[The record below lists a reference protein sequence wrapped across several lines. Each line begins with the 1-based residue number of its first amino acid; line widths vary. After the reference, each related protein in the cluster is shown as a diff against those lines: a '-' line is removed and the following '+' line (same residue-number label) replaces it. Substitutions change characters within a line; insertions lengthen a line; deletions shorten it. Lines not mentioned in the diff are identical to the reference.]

1 MTLKLYGLKEIPLV
15 KKGDNIAKI
24 IEDDLKKEDI
34 ALENGDILLIAETL
48 ISKAEGNYIKIDELE
63 PSEETIKIAEQC
75 KKDPKLVEA
84 ILQESNE
91 IVAVGPNFIVT
102 ETKHGFVC
110 ANSGIDESNVEE
122 GLATP
127 MPKNPDQSAKEI
139 REYLEEKTDKEI
151 AVIITDTQGRA
162 FRVGAIG
169 TAIGCSGIN
178 PLWVRI
184 GEEDLFGRALE
195 TTEVATADELAA
207 AASLLM
213 GQANE
218 GIPIVLIR
226 GFTAFDHLRDTETG
240 IKPLLRPK
248 EFKEQSKSDKMAE
261 IKFKCT
267 NCDFAFTDMNL
278 IFYLNSKLEDLESI
292 LNSNSEDLEL
302 IEESLNKEN
311 SDKMTK
317 ALISGFLY
325 ENYCPH
331 CNELISTYVPEANEL
346 FNQEEIE
353 KILNKEISKNT
364 SEFKILF
371 FDFKKTLYRDRR
383 KILENNKCP
392 NCENEMSLVISEKT
406 PCPKCGASLKEE
418 F

>member
-15 KKGDNIAKI
+15 QKGDNIAKI
-24 IEDDLKKEDI
+24 IEEDLKKEGMK
-34 ALENGDILLIAETL
+34 LEDGDILLIAETL
-48 ISKAEGNYIKIDELE
+48 ISKAEGNVIKVEDIV
-63 PSEETIKIAEQC
+63 PSKEAIEVAEKC
-75 KKDPKLVEA
+75 EKDPKIVEM

-91 IVAVGPNFIVT
+91 VVAVGPNFIVT

-127 MPKNPDQSAKEI
+127 MPENPDKSAKEI
-139 REYLEEKTDKEI
+139 REYLENQSNKQI
-151 AVIITDTQGRA
+151 AIIITDTQGRA

-248 EFKEQSKSDKMAE
+248 EFDV
-261 IKFKCT
+261 F
-267 NCDFAFTDMNL
+267 
-278 IFYLNSKLEDLESI
+278 
-292 LNSNSEDLEL
+292 
-302 IEESLNKEN
+302 
-311 SDKMTK
+311 
-317 ALISGFLY
+317 
-325 ENYCPH
+325 
-331 CNELISTYVPEANEL
+331 
-346 FNQEEIE
+346 
-353 KILNKEISKNT
+353 
-364 SEFKILF
+364 
-371 FDFKKTLYRDRR
+371 R
-383 KILENNKCP
+383 K
-392 NCENEMSLVISEKT
+392 
-406 PCPKCGASLKEE
+406 
-418 F
+418 

>member
-1 MTLKLYGLKEIPLV
+1 MTLELFGLKKIPLV

-24 IEDDLKKEDI
+24 IEDDLNEEKISLED
-34 ALENGDILLIAETL
+34 GDIILIAETL
-48 ISKAEGNYIKIDELE
+48 ISKAEGNIIKMDDIT
-63 PSEETIKIAEQC
+63 PSEETMEIAAQC
-75 KKDPKLVEA
+75 KKDPKLVET

-110 ANSGIDESNVEE
+110 ANSGIDESNVED

-127 MPKNPDQSAKEI
+127 MPENPDKSAREI
-139 REYLEEKTDKEI
+139 REYLEELYKKEI

-184 GEEDLFGRALE
+184 GDTDLYGRALE

-218 GIPIVLIR
+218 GIPIVIIR
-226 GFTAFDHLRDTETG
+226 GFEAFDILRDTETG

-248 EFKEQSKSDKMAE
+248 EFDV
-261 IKFKCT
+261 F
-267 NCDFAFTDMNL
+267 
-278 IFYLNSKLEDLESI
+278 
-292 LNSNSEDLEL
+292 
-302 IEESLNKEN
+302 
-311 SDKMTK
+311 
-317 ALISGFLY
+317 
-325 ENYCPH
+325 
-331 CNELISTYVPEANEL
+331 
-346 FNQEEIE
+346 
-353 KILNKEISKNT
+353 
-364 SEFKILF
+364 
-371 FDFKKTLYRDRR
+371 R
-383 KILENNKCP
+383 K
-392 NCENEMSLVISEKT
+392 
-406 PCPKCGASLKEE
+406 
-418 F
+418 

>member
-24 IEDDLKKEDI
+24 IEEDLEKEDI
-34 ALENGDILLIAETL
+34 ALEDGDILLIAETL
-48 ISKAEGNYIKIDELE
+48 ISKAEGNIIKVEDVV
-63 PSEETIKIAEQC
+63 PSKEAIEIAEKS
-75 KKDPKLVEA
+75 KKDPKIVEI
-84 ILQESNE
+84 ILQQSNE
-91 IVAVGPNFIVT
+91 VVAVGPNFIVT

-110 ANSGIDESNVEE
+110 ANSGIDESNVED

-127 MPKNPDQSAKEI
+127 IPVNPDLSAKEI
-139 REYLEEKTDKEI
+139 REYLEEITGKKL

-226 GFTAFDHLRDTETG
+226 GFEAFNHLRDTETG

-248 EFKEQSKSDKMAE
+248 EFDV
-261 IKFKCT
+261 F
-267 NCDFAFTDMNL
+267 
-278 IFYLNSKLEDLESI
+278 
-292 LNSNSEDLEL
+292 
-302 IEESLNKEN
+302 
-311 SDKMTK
+311 
-317 ALISGFLY
+317 
-325 ENYCPH
+325 
-331 CNELISTYVPEANEL
+331 
-346 FNQEEIE
+346 
-353 KILNKEISKNT
+353 
-364 SEFKILF
+364 
-371 FDFKKTLYRDRR
+371 R
-383 KILENNKCP
+383 K
-392 NCENEMSLVISEKT
+392 
-406 PCPKCGASLKEE
+406 
-418 F
+418 